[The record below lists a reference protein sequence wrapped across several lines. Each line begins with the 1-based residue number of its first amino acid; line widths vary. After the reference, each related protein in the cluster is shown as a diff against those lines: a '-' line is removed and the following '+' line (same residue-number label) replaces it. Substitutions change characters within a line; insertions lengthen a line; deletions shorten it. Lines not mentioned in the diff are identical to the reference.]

1 MKTKTKITKHDDIYV
16 VHDVDADVF
25 VDIAC
30 ELYGFEYEGY
40 MDLLLPVQ
48 TITDWLRDDDK
59 KNYLTDAYDLICE
72 IDQCFDE
79 HEDASPRYVIL
90 SL

>member
-16 VHDVDADVF
+16 VHDVDTDVF

-48 TITDWLRDDDK
+48 TITQWLRDDDK
-59 KNYLTDAYDLICE
+59 KNYLTDAYDLIRE

>member
-1 MKTKTKITKHDDIYV
+1 MKTKITKHDDIYV
-16 VHDVDADVF
+16 VHDVDTDVF

-30 ELYGFEYEGY
+30 ELYGFGYEGY

-48 TITDWLRDDDK
+48 TITQWLRADDK
-59 KNYLTDAYDLICE
+59 QDKVYDLICE
-72 IDQCFDE
+72 IDECFDE

>member
-1 MKTKTKITKHDDIYV
+1 MKTKITKHDNIYV

-30 ELYGFEYEGY
+30 ELYGFDYEGY
-40 MDLLLPVQ
+40 MDLLLPMPTIVQ
-48 TITDWLRDDDK
+48 WLREDDK
-59 KNYLTDAYDLICE
+59 GKVYDLMCE
-72 IDQCFDE
+72 IDKCFDE

-90 SL
+90 SLWKKYF

>member
-1 MKTKTKITKHDDIYV
+1 MKTKITKHDNIYV

-25 VDIAC
+25 VEIAC
-30 ELYGFEYEGY
+30 ELYGFDYEGY
-40 MDLLLPVQ
+40 TDLLLPMP
-48 TITDWLRDDDK
+48 TIVKWLYEDDRGK
-59 KNYLTDAYDLICE
+59 VYDLICE
-72 IDQCFDE
+72 IDKCFDE

>member
-1 MKTKTKITKHDDIYV
+1 MKTKITKHDNIYV

-30 ELYGFEYEGY
+30 ELYGFDYEGY
-40 MDLLLPVQ
+40 MDLLLPMPTIVQ
-48 TITDWLRDDDK
+48 WLREDDK
-59 KNYLTDAYDLICE
+59 GKVYDLLRE
-72 IDQCFDE
+72 IDKCFDE